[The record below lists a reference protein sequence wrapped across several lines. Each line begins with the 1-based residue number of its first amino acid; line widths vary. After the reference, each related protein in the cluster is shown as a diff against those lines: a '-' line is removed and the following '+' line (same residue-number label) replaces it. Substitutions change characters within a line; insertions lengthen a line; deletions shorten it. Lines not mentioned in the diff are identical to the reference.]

1 MDPPVGGI
9 EEIVDGGEVAQQLL
23 DQLERERINRAQEAE
38 VAEARARKVTA
49 TQGSTDGEQKGEK
62 SKVKLD
68 EYFSMTATELQEIR
82 LAERMSIRVSTI
94 IYLFCSEFY
103 EAVI

>member
-9 EEIVDGGEVAQQLL
+9 EDIVDGGEVAQQLL
-23 DQLERERINRAQEAE
+23 DQLERERINRAQAAEVAE
-38 VAEARARKVTA
+38 VAEARARQVTA
-49 TQGSTDGEQKGEK
+49 TQGKTDGEQKGEK

-82 LAERMSIRVSTI
+82 LAERMSIRVCTI
-94 IYLFCSEFY
+94 KYLFLFR
-103 EAVI
+103 VL